1 MKNCYVYILASQ
13 KNGTLYVGVTGNLEK
28 RVAEH
33 KAKICEG
40 FTKKYNVSKLVY
52 YEDTDDVNAAIAR
65 EKQLKKWERSW
76 KLRLIEES
84 NPSWKDLSEE
94 WFK

>member
-52 YEDTDDVNAAIAR
+52 YD
-65 EKQLKKWERSW
+65 ER
-76 KLRLIEES
+76 L
-84 NPSWKDLSEE
+84 PH
-94 WFK
+94 